1 MSKRDIRQMKAMV
14 MSATTPE
21 YRRQLEMERAILVRC
36 GFQRDELM
44 LLIDPQ
50 PGRMED
56 RFQYMPRKVAS
67 VWP

>member
-1 MSKRDIRQMKAMV
+1 MSKRDVQRMRQMLMA
-14 MSATTPE
+14 ATTPE

-50 PGRMED
+50 PGRMQD
-56 RFQYMPRKVAS
+56 RFQYMPRKVAA